1 MDMINAKIEKLTM
14 MMVIEGCAGLV
25 VVLIV
30 LAVMYI
36 ILYS

>member
-1 MDMINAKIEKLTM
+1 MTNTKIDQLTM
-14 MMVIEGCAGLV
+14 LMVIDGCAGLV